1 MSDYSYDDPT
11 YDTFG
16 TGEPLDFAAFD
27 PLKLAQPV
35 AGVKVRP
42 ASRGWNDLTSTLR
55 RRVPGHLGWS
65 MRYRREMQKLAAR
78 GSRIR

>member
-1 MSDYSYDDPT
+1 MSDYSLNDAT

-16 TGEPLDFAAFD
+16 TGEPLDFSAFD
-27 PLKLAQPV
+27 PLSIAQPA
-35 AGVKVRP
+35 AGVTVRP
-42 ASRGWNDLTSTLR
+42 AARGWTDLTSTLR

-65 MRYRREMQKLAAR
+65 MRYRREMSKLTAR

>member
-1 MSDYSYDDPT
+1 MSDYGYQDAA

-16 TGEPLDFAAFD
+16 TGPPLDFAAFD
-27 PLKLAQPV
+27 PLRVAQPA
-35 AGVKVRP
+35 AGAPVRP

-55 RRVPGHLGWS
+55 RRVPGNLGWS
-65 MRYRREMQKLAAR
+65 MRYRREMSKLTAR